1 MSKRVEAAKLF
12 TQAMHDRIST
22 LEPIR
27 NGIFMELA
35 TLFLHGSPSP
45 PYESLRKSNAAISYF
60 LAQKCQKEWKP
71 QQAIH

>member
-1 MSKRVEAAKLF
+1 MG
-12 TQAMHDRIST
+12 IST

-35 TLFLHGSPSP
+35 TLFLHGSPSA

-71 QQAIH
+71 QQAIHRGNARQIHARLMDCQ